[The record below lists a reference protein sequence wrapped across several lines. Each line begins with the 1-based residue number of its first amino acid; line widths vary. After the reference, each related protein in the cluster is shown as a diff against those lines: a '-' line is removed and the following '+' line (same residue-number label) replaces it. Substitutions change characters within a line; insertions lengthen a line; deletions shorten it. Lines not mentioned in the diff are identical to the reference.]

1 MSVLALFQFLAADA
15 ADADAADDEESFAG
29 ADNGGREGDQES
41 TNALEFGYSDV

>member
-15 ADADAADDEESFAG
+15 AADADDDEESFAG